1 MPIKLSES
9 RPLSIKERLFV
20 DKYIQL
26 GACKGAGKVSAEHA
40 GYPASWSRFAAHRM
54 LKNPRVMRAIESESK
69 RLLRALGPKAIHVLS
84 EILDDKEHRDRLKAA
99 RTIIERIDPTLV
111 AHAYAHRVDVTV
123 HDTVE
128 MSLRMLRAM
137 RELHVPREVQRER
150 LGPNIFDQLEAA
162 LDSNELEGN
171 GKAPASGPLMI
182 EGEVVEAEPL
192 DGNDDGPS
200 WDDDDSV
207 P

>member
-1 MPIKLSES
+1 VVTLRNGHDMPIRLSES

-40 GYPASWSRFAAHRM
+40 GYPPSWSRFAAHRM
-54 LKNPRVMRAIESESK
+54 LKNPRVMRAIEAESK

-111 AHAYAHRVDVTV
+111 AHAYSHRVDVTV
-123 HDTVE
+123 HDNVE
-128 MSLRMLRAM
+128 TSLRMLRAM
-137 RELHVPREVQRER
+137 RETCRGRCSGRNSAPIFSSSSRPRWTATARR
-150 LGPNIFDQLEAA
+150 SSPGR
-162 LDSNELEGN
+162 S
-171 GKAPASGPLMI
+171 
-182 EGEVVEAEPL
+182 
-192 DGNDDGPS
+192 
-200 WDDDDSV
+200 
-207 P
+207 